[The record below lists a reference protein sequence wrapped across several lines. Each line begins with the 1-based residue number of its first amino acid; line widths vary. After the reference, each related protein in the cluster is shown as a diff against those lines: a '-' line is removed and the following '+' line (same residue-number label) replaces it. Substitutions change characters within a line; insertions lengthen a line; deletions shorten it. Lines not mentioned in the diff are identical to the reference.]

1 MNKILLIIKRE
12 YLSRVRK
19 KSFIIMTILGPVLM
33 AGLILAPI
41 LLMDSSDEE
50 KKEIWVCDENN
61 LFESQ
66 FKDVDG
72 TDYKFFKNDL
82 FQVKDQ
88 FITSD
93 GYALVYI
100 PKFEN
105 ENIDLLESSVKVY
118 VHKPISL
125 SNQNQ
130 ISNNIESVIES
141 IKLKEEGLTRDIID
155 RTRSNVNLNTI
166 ILGESG
172 SEKTGSTEVS
182 MGVSMFGGFLIYI
195 FIFLYGAMVMRG
207 VMEEKTSRIV
217 EIIISSVKPIQLMM
231 GKIIGI
237 ALVGFTQFALWVSLT
252 FVISSVA
259 TALLVNPADINPV
272 DMANGSEMLIQ
283 ESDMN
288 QDGLASVFE
297 QLESINITFLLAM
310 FLFYFIG
317 GYLMY
322 GALFAAV
329 GSAVDSETDSQQFM
343 LPITIPLI
351 FSFIALQTILEN
363 PDSSLAFWCSIIPF
377 TSPIVMMG
385 RLPFDPPLWEVGLS
399 MLLLIVGFIFTSWLA
414 GRIYR
419 VGILMYGQKV
429 NYKTL
434 WKWIKQS

>member
-19 KSFIIMTILGPVLM
+19 KSFIIMTILGPILM

-82 FQVKDQ
+82 FQVKDR
-88 FITSD
+88 FIKSD

-105 ENIDLLESSVKVY
+105 QNIDLLESSVKVY
-118 VHKPISL
+118 VHKPMSL

-259 TALLVNPADINPV
+259 TALLVSPADINPV

-283 ESDMN
+283 EADLNHS
-288 QDGLASVFE
+288 GLASVFE
-297 QLESINITFLLAM
+297 QLESINITFLLVM

-322 GALFAAV
+322 GSLFAAV

-385 RLPFDPPLWEVGLS
+385 RLPFDPPLWELGLS
-399 MLLLIVGFIFTSWLA
+399 MVLLIVGFIFTSWLA

>member
-1 MNKILLIIKRE
+1 
-12 YLSRVRK
+12 
-19 KSFIIMTILGPVLM
+19 
-33 AGLILAPI
+33 
-41 LLMDSSDEE
+41 
-50 KKEIWVCDENN
+50 
-61 LFESQ
+61 
-66 FKDVDG
+66 
-72 TDYKFFKNDL
+72 
-82 FQVKDQ
+82 
-88 FITSD
+88 
-93 GYALVYI
+93 
-100 PKFEN
+100 
-105 ENIDLLESSVKVY
+105 
-118 VHKPISL
+118 
-125 SNQNQ
+125 
-130 ISNNIESVIES
+130 
-141 IKLKEEGLTRDIID
+141 
-155 RTRSNVNLNTI
+155 
-166 ILGESG
+166 
-172 SEKTGSTEVS
+172 
-182 MGVSMFGGFLIYI
+182 MFGGFLIYI

-231 GKIIGI
+231 GKILGI

-259 TALLVNPADINPV
+259 TALLVSPADLNPV

-283 ESDMN
+283 EADMN
-288 QDGLASVFE
+288 HSGLASVFE
-297 QLESINITFLLAM
+297 QLESINITFLLVM

-322 GALFAAV
+322 GSLFAAV

-385 RLPFDPPLWEVGLS
+385 RLPFDPPLWELGLS
-399 MLLLIVGFIFTSWLA
+399 MVLLIVGFIFTSWLA

>member
-66 FKDVDG
+66 FKGVDG

-105 ENIDLLESSVKVY
+105 HNIDLLESSVKVY
-118 VHKPISL
+118 VHKPMSL

-172 SEKTGSTEVS
+172 IEKTGSTEVS
-182 MGVSMFGGFLIYI
+182 MGISMFGGFLIYI

-252 FVISSVA
+252 FIISSVA

>member
-82 FQVKDQ
+82 FQVKDR
-88 FITSD
+88 FIKSD

-105 ENIDLLESSVKVY
+105 QNIDLLESSVKVY
-118 VHKPISL
+118 VHKPMSL

-252 FVISSVA
+252 FIISSVA

-322 GALFAAV
+322 GSLFAAV

>member
-61 LFESQ
+61 LFEPQ
-66 FKDVDG
+66 FEDLDG
-72 TDYKFFKNDL
+72 TDYQFFKNDL
-82 FQVKDQ
+82 IEVKER
-88 FITSD
+88 FNTSD
-93 GYALVYI
+93 GYALVHI
-100 PKFEN
+100 PKFDN
-105 ENIDLLESSVKVY
+105 QNIDMLESSVKVY
-118 VHKPISL
+118 VHKPMSL

-182 MGVSMFGGFLIYI
+182 MGISMFGGFLIYI

-217 EIIISSVKPIQLMM
+217 EIIISSVKPTQLMM

-259 TALLVNPADINPV
+259 TTLLVNPSDISPV

-283 ESDMN
+283 EAEMN
-288 QDGLASVFE
+288 QGGFASVFE
-297 QLESINITFLLAM
+297 QLESINFTFLLVM

-322 GALFAAV
+322 GSLFAAV

-343 LPITIPLI
+343 LPITLPLI

-385 RLPFDPPLWEVGLS
+385 RLPFDPPLWEIGLS
-399 MLLLIVGFIFTSWLA
+399 MVLLIIGFIFTSWLA

-429 NYKTL
+429 NYKIL

>member
-19 KSFIIMTILGPVLM
+19 KSFIIMTILGPILM

-172 SEKTGSTEVS
+172 IEKTGSTEVS

>member
-33 AGLILAPI
+33 AGLILAPV
-41 LLMDSSDEE
+41 LLMDSSDDE

-61 LFESQ
+61 LFEPQ

-72 TDYKFFKNDL
+72 TDYQFFNNDVLEVKEKFN
-82 FQVKDQ
+82 
-88 FITSD
+88 TSD
-93 GYALVYI
+93 GYALVHI

-105 ENIDLLESSVKVY
+105 QNIDVLESSVKVY
-118 VHKPISL
+118 VHKPMSL
-125 SNQNQ
+125 SNQDQ

-182 MGVSMFGGFLIYI
+182 MGISMFGGFLIYI

-283 ESDMN
+283 EVDMK

-322 GALFAAV
+322 GSLFAAV

-385 RLPFDPPLWEVGLS
+385 RLPYDPPLWEIGLS
-399 MLLLIVGFIFTSWLA
+399 MLLLIIGFIFTSWLA

-429 NYKTL
+429 NYKIL

>member
-61 LFESQ
+61 LFEPQ
-66 FKDVDG
+66 FEDLDG
-72 TDYKFFKNDL
+72 TDYQFFKNDL
-82 FQVKDQ
+82 IEVKER
-88 FITSD
+88 FNSSD
-93 GYALVYI
+93 GYALVHI
-100 PKFEN
+100 PKFDN
-105 ENIDLLESSVKVY
+105 QNIDMLESSVKVY
-118 VHKPISL
+118 VHKPMSL

-182 MGVSMFGGFLIYI
+182 MGISMFGGFLIYI

-217 EIIISSVKPIQLMM
+217 EIIISSVKPTQLMM

-259 TALLVNPADINPV
+259 TTLLVNPADINPV

-283 ESDMN
+283 EVEMN
-288 QDGLASVFE
+288 QGGFASVFD
-297 QLESINITFLLAM
+297 QLESINITFLLVM

-322 GALFAAV
+322 GSLFAAV

-343 LPITIPLI
+343 LPITLPLI

-385 RLPFDPPLWEVGLS
+385 RLPFDPPLWEIGLS
-399 MLLLIVGFIFTSWLA
+399 MVLLIFGFIFTSWLA

-429 NYKTL
+429 NYKIL

>member
-82 FQVKDQ
+82 FQVKDR
-88 FITSD
+88 FIKSD

-105 ENIDLLESSVKVY
+105 QNIDLLESSVKVY

>member
-61 LFESQ
+61 LFEPQ
-66 FKDVDG
+66 FEDLDG
-72 TDYKFFKNDL
+72 TDYQFFKNDL
-82 FQVKDQ
+82 IEVKER
-88 FITSD
+88 FNTSD
-93 GYALVYI
+93 GYALVHI
-100 PKFEN
+100 PKFDN
-105 ENIDLLESSVKVY
+105 QNIDMLESSVKVY
-118 VHKPISL
+118 VHKPMSL

-182 MGVSMFGGFLIYI
+182 MGISMFGGFLIYI

-217 EIIISSVKPIQLMM
+217 EIIISSVKPTQLMM

-259 TALLVNPADINPV
+259 TTLLVNPADINPA

-283 ESDMN
+283 EAEMN
-288 QDGLASVFE
+288 QGGFASVFE
-297 QLESINITFLLAM
+297 QLESINITFLLVM

-322 GALFAAV
+322 GSLFAAV

-343 LPITIPLI
+343 LPITLPLI

-385 RLPFDPPLWEVGLS
+385 RLPFDPPLWEIGLS
-399 MLLLIVGFIFTSWLA
+399 MVLLIVGFIFTSWLA

-429 NYKTL
+429 NYKIL

>member
-41 LLMDSSDEE
+41 LLMNSSDEE

-61 LFESQ
+61 LFETQ
-66 FKDVDG
+66 FEDVDG

-82 FQVKDQ
+82 LEVKER
-88 FITSD
+88 FNTSN
-93 GYALVYI
+93 GYALVHI

-105 ENIDLLESSVKVY
+105 DRIDVLESSVKVY
-118 VHKPISL
+118 VHKPMSL

-166 ILGESG
+166 IMGESG
-172 SEKTGSTEVS
+172 SEKIGSTEVI
-182 MGVSMFGGFLIYI
+182 MGISMFGGFLIYI

-252 FVISSVA
+252 FVISSVV
-259 TALLVNPADINPV
+259 TALLLSPADLNSL
-272 DMANGSEMLIQ
+272 DMTNGSEILIQ
-283 ESDMN
+283 EADMN
-288 QDGLASVFE
+288 HVGLASVFE
-297 QLESINITFLLAM
+297 QIESINITFLLAM

-322 GALFAAV
+322 GSLFAAV

-385 RLPFDPPLWEVGLS
+385 RLPFDPPLWELGLS
-399 MLLLIVGFIFTSWLA
+399 MVLLILGFIFTSWLA

-434 WKWIKQS
+434 WKWMRQS

>member
-61 LFESQ
+61 LFEPQ
-66 FKDVDG
+66 FEDLDG
-72 TDYKFFKNDL
+72 TDYQFFKNDL
-82 FQVKDQ
+82 IEVKER
-88 FITSD
+88 FNTSD
-93 GYALVYI
+93 GYALVHI
-100 PKFEN
+100 PKFDN
-105 ENIDLLESSVKVY
+105 QNIDMLESSVKVY
-118 VHKPISL
+118 VHKPMSL

-182 MGVSMFGGFLIYI
+182 MGISMFGGFLIYI

-217 EIIISSVKPIQLMM
+217 EIIISSVKPTQLMM

-259 TALLVNPADINPV
+259 TTLLVNPADINPA

-283 ESDMN
+283 EAEMN
-288 QDGLASVFE
+288 QGSFASVFE
-297 QLESINITFLLAM
+297 QLESINITFLLVM

-322 GALFAAV
+322 GSLFAAV

-343 LPITIPLI
+343 LPITLPLI

-385 RLPFDPPLWEVGLS
+385 RLPFDPPLWEIGLS
-399 MLLLIVGFIFTSWLA
+399 MVLLIFGFIFTSWLA

-419 VGILMYGQKV
+419 IGILMYGQKV
-429 NYKTL
+429 NYKIL

>member
-66 FKDVDG
+66 FKGVDG

-105 ENIDLLESSVKVY
+105 HNIDLLESSVKVY
-118 VHKPISL
+118 VHKPMSL

-172 SEKTGSTEVS
+172 IEKTGSTEVS

-259 TALLVNPADINPV
+259 TALLVNPADLNPV

-399 MLLLIVGFIFTSWLA
+399 MLLLIVGFIFTSWLNKLD
-414 GRIYR
+414 
-419 VGILMYGQKV
+419 ILMKDTWLLEGYHKLLDTF
-429 NYKTL
+429 YL
-434 WKWIKQS
+434 MC

>member
-33 AGLILAPI
+33 ACLILAPI

-61 LFESQ
+61 LFEPQ
-66 FKDVDG
+66 FEDIDG
-72 TDYKFFKNDL
+72 TDYQFVKNDIIE
-82 FQVKDQ
+82 VKER
-88 FITSD
+88 FNISD
-93 GYALVYI
+93 GYALVHI

-105 ENIDLLESSVKVY
+105 ESIDVLESSVKVY
-118 VHKPISL
+118 VRKPMSF

-182 MGVSMFGGFLIYI
+182 MGISMFGGFLIYI

-259 TALLVNPADINPV
+259 TALLVSPADLNPV

-283 ESDMN
+283 EAEMN
-288 QDGLASVFE
+288 HRGLASVFE
-297 QLESINITFLLAM
+297 QLESINITFLLVM

-322 GALFAAV
+322 GSLFAAV

-385 RLPFDPPLWEVGLS
+385 RLPFDPPLWELGLS
-399 MLLLIVGFIFTSWLA
+399 MVLLIVGFIFTSWLA

>member
-19 KSFIIMTILGPVLM
+19 KSFVIMTILGPVLM
-33 AGLILAPI
+33 AGLILVPI

-61 LFESQ
+61 LFEPQ
-66 FKDVDG
+66 FEDVDG
-72 TDYKFFKNDL
+72 TDYQFFKNDL
-82 FQVKDQ
+82 AEVKER
-88 FITSD
+88 FNSSD
-93 GYALVYI
+93 GYALVHI
-100 PKFEN
+100 PRFEN
-105 ENIDLLESSVKVY
+105 KNIDVLESSVKVY
-118 VHKPISL
+118 VHKPMSL

-141 IKLKEEGLTRDIID
+141 IKLKEEGLTRDIIN

-182 MGVSMFGGFLIYI
+182 MGISMFGGFLIYI

-252 FVISSVA
+252 FIISSAA
-259 TALLVNPADINPV
+259 TALLVNPADTNPL
-272 DMANGSEMLIQ
+272 DMANGSEIIIQ
-283 ESDMN
+283 EVETN
-288 QDGLASVFE
+288 QGGLSSVFD

-322 GALFAAV
+322 GSLFAAV

-385 RLPFDPPLWEVGLS
+385 RLPFDPPLWELGLS
-399 MLLLIVGFIFTSWLA
+399 MVLLIVGFIFTSWLA

>member
-105 ENIDLLESSVKVY
+105 QNIDLLESSVKVY
-118 VHKPISL
+118 VHKPMSL

-172 SEKTGSTEVS
+172 IEKTGSTEVS

>member
-61 LFESQ
+61 LFEPQ
-66 FKDVDG
+66 FEDLDG
-72 TDYKFFKNDL
+72 TDYQFFKNDL
-82 FQVKDQ
+82 IEVKER
-88 FITSD
+88 FNTSD
-93 GYALVYI
+93 GYALVHI
-100 PKFEN
+100 PKFDN
-105 ENIDLLESSVKVY
+105 QNIDMLESSVKVY
-118 VHKPISL
+118 VHKPMSL

-182 MGVSMFGGFLIYI
+182 MGISMFGGFLIYI

-283 ESDMN
+283 EADMN

-322 GALFAAV
+322 GSLFAAV

-399 MLLLIVGFIFTSWLA
+399 ILLLIVGFIFTSWLA

>member
-19 KSFIIMTILGPVLM
+19 KSFVIMTILGPVLM
-33 AGLILAPI
+33 ASLILAPI

-61 LFESQ
+61 LFEPQ
-66 FKDVDG
+66 FEDVDG
-72 TDYKFFKNDL
+72 TDYQFFKKDL
-82 FQVKDQ
+82 AEVKER
-88 FITSD
+88 FNSSE
-93 GYALVYI
+93 GYALVHI

-105 ENIDLLESSVKVY
+105 QNIDVLESSVKVY
-118 VHKPISL
+118 VHKPMSL

-141 IKLKEEGLTRDIID
+141 IKLKQEGLTRDIID

-182 MGVSMFGGFLIYI
+182 MGISMFGGFLIYI

-207 VMEEKTSRIV
+207 VMEEKTNRIV

-252 FVISSVA
+252 FIISSVA
-259 TALLVNPADINPV
+259 TSLLVNPADINPV
-272 DMANGSEMLIQ
+272 DMANGSEIMIQ
-283 ESDMN
+283 EVETN
-288 QDGLASVFE
+288 QSGLPLVFE

-322 GALFAAV
+322 GSLFAAV

-385 RLPFDPPLWEVGLS
+385 RLPFDPPLWELGLS
-399 MLLLIVGFIFTSWLA
+399 MVLLIVGFVFTSWLA

>member
-105 ENIDLLESSVKVY
+105 QNIDLLESSVKVY
-118 VHKPISL
+118 VHKPMSL

>member
-41 LLMDSSDEE
+41 LLMDSSDDE

-61 LFESQ
+61 LFEPQ

-72 TDYKFFKNDL
+72 TDYQFFNNDVL
-82 FQVKDQ
+82 EVKEQ
-88 FITSD
+88 FNTSD
-93 GYALVYI
+93 GYALVHI

-105 ENIDLLESSVKVY
+105 QNIDVLESSIKVY
-118 VHKPISL
+118 VHKPMSL

-182 MGVSMFGGFLIYI
+182 MGISMFGGFLIYI

-259 TALLVNPADINPV
+259 SALLVNPADINPV
-272 DMANGSEMLIQ
+272 DMANGSDMLIQ
-283 ESDMN
+283 EVDIK
-288 QDGLASVFE
+288 QDGLASVIE

-322 GALFAAV
+322 GSLFAAV

-385 RLPFDPPLWEVGLS
+385 RLPFDPPLWEIGLS
-399 MLLLIVGFIFTSWLA
+399 MLLLIIGFIFTSWLA

-429 NYKTL
+429 NYKIL

>member
-19 KSFIIMTILGPVLM
+19 KSFVIMTILGPVLM

-61 LFESQ
+61 LFEPQ
-66 FKDVDG
+66 FEDVDG
-72 TDYKFFKNDL
+72 TDYQFFKNDL
-82 FQVKDQ
+82 AEVKER
-88 FITSD
+88 FNSSD
-93 GYALVYI
+93 GYALVHI
-100 PKFEN
+100 PRFEN
-105 ENIDLLESSVKVY
+105 QNIDVLESSVKVY
-118 VHKPISL
+118 VHKPMSL

-141 IKLKEEGLTRDIID
+141 IKLKQEGLTRDIID

-182 MGVSMFGGFLIYI
+182 MGISMFGGFLIYI

-252 FVISSVA
+252 FIISSAA
-259 TALLVNPADINPV
+259 TALLVNPADTNPLN
-272 DMANGSEMLIQ
+272 MANGSEIIIQ
-283 ESDMN
+283 EVETN
-288 QDGLASVFE
+288 QGGLSSVFE

-322 GALFAAV
+322 GSLFAAV

-385 RLPFDPPLWEVGLS
+385 RLPFDPPLWELGLS
-399 MLLLIVGFIFTSWLA
+399 MVLLIVGFIFTSWLA